1 MPPAAIVWYRRSAR
15 SAYLRA
21 VRHRI
26 YFHIVWTTRHRAPLL
41 DAGLA
46 RFLCRF
52 LRQVAREER
61 AHILELGMV
70 TTHLHLLARAHPMT
84 SLARLLQRLKGA
96 SSATASKERHST
108 TGVELKWDK
117 GYSIHSVSAR
127 NLDAVRQ
134 YLRQQPA
141 HHPNEVIKDWDGDS
155 PEYEPDGQ
163 DEWRGPERR
172 RI

>member
-1 MPPAAIVWYRRSAR
+1 M
-15 SAYLRA
+15 
-21 VRHRI
+21 RHRI

-61 AHILELGMV
+61 AHLLEIGMV
-70 TTHLHLLARAHPMT
+70 MTHLHVLARAHPMT

-96 SSATASKERHST
+96 SSAMAGKERHST

-127 NLDAVRQ
+127 SLDAVRQ

-141 HHPNEVIKDWDGDS
+141 HHPNEVIRDWDGDS
-155 PEYEPDGQ
+155 PEYEPDGE